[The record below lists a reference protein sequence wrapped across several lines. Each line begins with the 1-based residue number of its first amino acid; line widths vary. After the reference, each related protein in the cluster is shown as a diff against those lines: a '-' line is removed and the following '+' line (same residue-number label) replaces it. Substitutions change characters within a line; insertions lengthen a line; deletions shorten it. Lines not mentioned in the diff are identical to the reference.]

1 MRLLLAGGGTGG
13 HLFPAVALGQLLMKE
28 VAGAQI
34 LFVGTKR
41 GIEYRLLPQLQLPLE
56 LVDMVGVVGSGW
68 RGKLELIPKLTQ
80 SLIQAQR
87 ILRRFKPDLVVGFG
101 GYASVPVLMAAKIL
115 HIPYLIHEQN
125 AVPGVSNKL
134 LARGAARI
142 CVSYP
147 DTLTCFP
154 RSRTTLTGNPLRQ
167 GFDQIAEE
175 LPVPGQVLVF
185 GGSRGARAINEALVA
200 CLPELLR
207 WSVPPQILHQ
217 TGEEDYAM
225 VSEAYTAMDY
235 PAATVVPF
243 IDDMATAYANS
254 ALVICRAGATTLA
267 ELTVCGRPAI
277 LIPFPHA
284 TGDHQNANARAL
296 EQEGAAVVLQ
306 QQDLTPLRLATE
318 LRILLA
324 DREQLQLMAMRARLL
339 ARPDAARKILAECRS
354 LVPFLSSAEVL

>member
-1 MRLLLAGGGTGG
+1 LAGGGTGG
-13 HLFPAVALGQLLMKE
+13 HLFPAVALGQLLLEE
-28 VAGAQI
+28 VPGAQI
-34 LFVGTKR
+34 LFVGTRR

-56 LVDMVGVVGSGW
+56 LVDMVGVVGRGL
-68 RGKLELIPKLTQ
+68 RGKMELIPRLTH

-115 HIPYLIHEQN
+115 QIPYLIHEQN
-125 AVPGVSNKL
+125 AIPGSSNKL
-134 LARGAARI
+134 LAKGAARI
-142 CVSYP
+142 CVSYA
-147 DTLTCFP
+147 DTIGSFP
-154 RSRTTLTGNPLRQ
+154 RDKVKLTGNPLRQ
-167 GFDQIAEE
+167 GFDQMAEE

-207 WSVPPQILHQ
+207 WAQPPQILHQ
-217 TGEEDYAM
+217 TGEDDFVM
-225 VSEAYTAMDY
+225 VSEAYAAAGY
-235 PAATVVPF
+235 SAATIVPF
-243 IDDMATAYANS
+243 IDDMAAAYSRS

-284 TGDHQNANARAL
+284 AGDHQNANARAL
-296 EQEGAAVVLQ
+296 EQAGAAVVLQ
-306 QQDLTPLRLATE
+306 QQDLTALRLATE

-324 DREQLQLMAMRARLL
+324 DREQLQLMAMRGRSL

-354 LVPFLSSAEVL
+354 LVHFPSPAEVH

>member
-1 MRLLLAGGGTGG
+1 MRVLLAGGGTGG
-13 HLFPAVALGQLLMKE
+13 HLFPAVALGQLLLKE
-28 VAGAQI
+28 VAGTQV

-41 GIEYRLLPQLQLPLE
+41 GIEYRLLPQLKLPLE
-56 LVDMVGVVGSGW
+56 LVDMVGVVGRGW
-68 RGKLELIPKLTQ
+68 RGKLELIPKLTR
-80 SLIQAQR
+80 SLIQAQG
-87 ILRRFKPDLVVGFG
+87 ILRRYKPDLVVGFG
-101 GYASVPVLMAAKIL
+101 GYASVPVLLAAKIL
-115 HIPYLIHEQN
+115 HVPYLIHEQN

-134 LARGAARI
+134 LAKGAARI

-154 RSRTTLTGNPLRQ
+154 RSKTKLTGNPLRQ
-167 GFDQIAEE
+167 GFDQMPEE

-185 GGSRGARAINEALVA
+185 GGSRGARAINQALVA

-207 WSVPPQILHQ
+207 WPQPPQILHQ
-217 TGEEDYAM
+217 TGEDDFAM
-225 VSEAYTAMDY
+225 VQAAYAAAGY

-243 IDDMATAYANS
+243 IDDMAGAYANS

-296 EQEGAAVVLQ
+296 EQAGAAVVLQ
-306 QQDLTPLRLATE
+306 QRDLTALRLATE

-324 DREQLQLMAMRARLL
+324 DRDELQLMAMRGRSL
-339 ARPDAARKILAECRS
+339 ARPDAAAKILAECRN
-354 LVPFLSSAEVL
+354 LVPFLSPTEAH

>member
-1 MRLLLAGGGTGG
+1 MRVLLAGGGTGG
-13 HLFPAVALGQLLMKE
+13 HLFPAVALGQLLLKE
-28 VAGAQI
+28 VVGAQI

-41 GIEYRLLPQLQLPLE
+41 GIEYRLLPQLQLPLA
-56 LVDMVGVVGSGW
+56 LVDMVGVVGRGW
-68 RGKLELIPKLTQ
+68 RGKLELVPKLTR
-80 SLIQAQR
+80 SLIQAQG
-87 ILRRFKPDLVVGFG
+87 ILRKFQPDLVVGFG
-101 GYASVPVLMAAKIL
+101 GYASVPVLLAAKFL

-125 AVPGVSNKL
+125 AIPGVSNKF
-134 LARGAARI
+134 LAKGAARI

-154 RSRTTLTGNPLRQ
+154 RSKATLTGNPLRQ
-167 GFDQIAEE
+167 GFDQIPET

-207 WSVPPQILHQ
+207 WAGPPQILHQ
-217 TGEEDYAM
+217 TGEDDFDMVQAAYA
-225 VSEAYTAMDY
+225 AAGY
-235 PAATVVPF
+235 PAATIVPF
-243 IDDMATAYANS
+243 IDDMAGAYSGS

-296 EQEGAAVVLQ
+296 EQAGAAVVLQ
-306 QQDLTPLRLATE
+306 QRDLTALRLATE

-324 DREQLQLMAMRARLL
+324 DREELQLMAMRARSL
-339 ARPDAARKILAECRS
+339 ARPDAARKILVECRN
-354 LVPFLSSAEVL
+354 LVPFSSPAEVV

>member
-1 MRLLLAGGGTGG
+1 MRVLLAGGGTGG
-13 HLFPAVALGQLLMKE
+13 HLFPAVALGQLLLKE
-28 VAGAQI
+28 VAGAQV
-34 LFVGTKR
+34 LFIGTKR

-56 LVDMVGVVGSGW
+56 LVDMVGVVGRGW
-68 RGKLELIPKLTQ
+68 RGKLELIPKLTR
-80 SLIQAQR
+80 SLIQAQG

-101 GYASVPVLMAAKIL
+101 GYASVPVLLAAKIL
-115 HIPYLIHEQN
+115 HVPYLIHEQN
-125 AVPGVSNKL
+125 AIPGVSNKL
-134 LARGAARI
+134 LAKGAARI

-154 RSRTTLTGNPLRQ
+154 RSKTRLTGNPLRQ
-167 GFDQIAEE
+167 GFEQMPEE

-207 WSVPPQILHQ
+207 WPQPPQILHQ
-217 TGEEDYAM
+217 TGEDDFAM
-225 VSEAYTAMDY
+225 VQAAYAEAGY
-235 PAATVVPF
+235 PAANVVPF
-243 IDDMATAYANS
+243 IDDMAEAYAHS

-296 EQEGAAVVLQ
+296 EQAGAAVVLQ
-306 QQDLTPLRLATE
+306 QRDLTALRLATE

-324 DREQLQLMAMRARLL
+324 DRDELQLMAMRGRSL
-339 ARPDAARKILAECRS
+339 ARPDAAAKILAECRN
-354 LVPFLSSAEVL
+354 LVPFLSPMEAH

>member
-1 MRLLLAGGGTGG
+1 MRVLLAGGGTGG
-13 HLFPAVALGQLLMKE
+13 HLFPAVALGQLLLKE

-41 GIEYRLLPQLQLPLE
+41 GIEYRLLPQLKLPLE
-56 LVDMVGVVGSGW
+56 LVDMVGVVGRGW
-68 RGKLELIPKLTQ
+68 RGKLELIPKLTR
-80 SLIQAQR
+80 SLIQAQG

-101 GYASVPVLMAAKIL
+101 GYASVPVLLAAKIL
-115 HIPYLIHEQN
+115 HVPYLIHEQN

-134 LARGAARI
+134 LAKGAARI

-147 DTLTCFP
+147 DTLKCFP
-154 RSRTTLTGNPLRQ
+154 RSKTKLTGNPLRQ
-167 GFDQIAEE
+167 GFDQTPEK

-207 WSVPPQILHQ
+207 WPQPPQILHQ
-217 TGEEDYAM
+217 TGEDDFAM
-225 VSEAYTAMDY
+225 VQAAYAAAGY

-243 IDDMATAYANS
+243 IDDMAGAYANS

-296 EQEGAAVVLQ
+296 EHAGAAVVLQ
-306 QQDLTPLRLATE
+306 QRDLTALRLATE

-324 DREQLQLMAMRARLL
+324 DRDELQLMAMRGRSL
-339 ARPDAARKILAECRS
+339 ARPDAAAKILAECRN
-354 LVPFLSSAEVL
+354 LVPFLSSAEAH

>member
-1 MRLLLAGGGTGG
+1 MRVLLAGGGTGG
-13 HLFPAVALGQLLMKE
+13 HLFPALSLGQLLLKE
-28 VAGAQI
+28 VAGAQV

-56 LVDMVGVVGSGW
+56 LVDMVGVVGRGW
-68 RGKLELIPKLTQ
+68 RGKLELIPKLTR
-80 SLIQAQR
+80 SLIQAQG

-101 GYASVPVLMAAKIL
+101 GYASVPVLLAAKIL
-115 HIPYLIHEQN
+115 HVPYLIHEQN
-125 AVPGVSNKL
+125 AIPGMSNRL
-134 LARGAARI
+134 LAKGAARI

-154 RSRTTLTGNPLRQ
+154 RSKTKLTGNPLRQ
-167 GFDQIAEE
+167 GFDQMPEE

-207 WSVPPQILHQ
+207 WPQPPQILHQ
-217 TGEEDYAM
+217 TGEDDFAM
-225 VSEAYTAMDY
+225 VQAAYAAAGY

-243 IDDMATAYANS
+243 INDMAGAYANS

-296 EQEGAAVVLQ
+296 EQAGAAVVLQ
-306 QQDLTPLRLATE
+306 QRDLTALRLATE
-318 LRILLA
+318 VRILLA
-324 DREQLQLMAMRARLL
+324 DRDELQLMAMRGRSL
-339 ARPDAARKILAECRS
+339 ARPDAAAKILAECRS
-354 LVPFLSSAEVL
+354 LVPSLSPAEAH